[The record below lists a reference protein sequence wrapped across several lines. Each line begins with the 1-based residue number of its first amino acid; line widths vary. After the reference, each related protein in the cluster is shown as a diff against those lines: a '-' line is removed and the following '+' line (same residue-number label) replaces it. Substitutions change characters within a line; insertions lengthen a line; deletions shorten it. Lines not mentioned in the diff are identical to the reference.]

1 MISTHQIQECVHL
14 TDVITT
20 TVVTTTT
27 AIIIIIIT
35 IETIIPIAVIITKRH
50 QYQ

>member
-27 AIIIIIIT
+27 IIIIIIV
-35 IETIIPIAVIITKRH
+35 ETTIPIAVIITERH